1 MRRPWRLPGAR
12 SDAIE
17 NCMPSKAVR
26 AAGRLPFSPPGQ
38 GRRGAPPSLHPSPRQ
53 GAKLAPWTP
62 FYPCICSSEASLR
75 RRRFRSPAGRRI
87 SGRRPGLFPPRS
99 STSRGPHDLSIRIA
113 GCIRRI
119 GLHAA
124 VRAGWRDRP
133 LGWARRHPRGLR
145 ADSLDGFV
153 AARWFRRYAKRDRAG
168 AKTAPPQALAS
179 RGLSRFVER
188 GRA

>member
-1 MRRPWRLPGAR
+1 MRLKTACPRKPSALPGGFLFPRPGREGAARRLPCTHLRAR
-12 SDAIE
+12 
-17 NCMPSKAVR
+17 
-26 AAGRLPFSPPGQ
+26 GRSSPPG
-38 GRRGAPPSLHPSPRQ
+38 P
-53 GAKLAPWTP
+53 P